1 MEARTQT
8 PGRRQFGRHVRLGR
22 LSETHQKGNRR
33 QGEEEGKKE
42 KLSSS
47 GALMWRRI
55 LLEFGGPLWVISGRG
70 FGTSALPL
78 RADMPSVRNQCP
90 LSASSGSDIRALA
103 SSMTHLL
110 G

>member
-33 QGEEEGKKE
+33 QGKEGKKE

-55 LLEFGGPLWVISGRG
+55 LLEFGGPLWVISGHVVLRKRS
-70 FGTSALPL
+70 SAFPL
-78 RADMPSVRNQCP
+78 KPDIARHGHRCP
-90 LSASSGSDIRALA
+90 LSAISGPPDLHALK
-103 SSMTHLL
+103 
-110 G
+110 